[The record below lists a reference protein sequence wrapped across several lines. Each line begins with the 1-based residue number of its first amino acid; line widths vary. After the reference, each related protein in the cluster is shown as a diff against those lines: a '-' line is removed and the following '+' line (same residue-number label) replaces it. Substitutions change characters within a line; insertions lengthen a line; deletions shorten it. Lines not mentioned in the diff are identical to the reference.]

1 MVALIEQSFERMNQ
15 RLETLKPVRKLGQVR
30 QVTGLIIESEGPEV
44 ALGEV
49 VDIYSDQRN
58 IGVSAE
64 VVGFRENRVL
74 LMPLGDIHEIHP
86 GCPVAAAGRSALMPV
101 GTGLV
106 GRVIDGLARPLDGKG
121 PLKANFEPASVNTPA
136 PNPMRRQRIVEPFS
150 TGVRSIDTFTPLGTG
165 QRVGIFAGSG
175 VGKSTLLGMIARG
188 ADSEINVLSLV
199 GERGRELREFI
210 ENDLGEEGMRRS
222 IVVVSTS
229 DQPAPLRLR
238 AALLATTLAER
249 FREDGRK
256 VLLMMDSLTRFA
268 MAQREIGLAIGEPP
282 TSRGYTPSVFSV
294 LPRLLERTGMGE
306 EGSITALYTVLV
318 EGDDMNEPVADATRG
333 ILDGHIVLSRAL
345 AQANH
350 YPAVDVL
357 QSVSRL
363 VRNVCNEEQQELV
376 SEARDLLALYRKNED
391 LINIG
396 AYTPGTSPRIDR
408 AINKHESLRRFLR
421 QQQEGDL
428 PKRTES
434 FSLLKNALND
444 NPN

>member
-1 MVALIEQSFERMNQ
+1 VTNRFSENIDWMRRRV
-15 RLETLKPVRKLGQVR
+15 ETVRASDKIGHVR
-30 QVTGLIIESEGPEV
+30 QVTGLVVESEGPEA
-44 ALGEV
+44 ALGELCEV
-49 VDIYSDQRN
+49 ISSRQDTPAM
-58 IGVSAE
+58 AE
-64 VVGFRENRVL
+64 VVGFRDNRVL
-74 LMPLGDIHEIHP
+74 LMPLEPMHNIHP
-86 GCPVAAAGRSALMPV
+86 GCEVRAVADETSVP
-101 GTGLV
+101 TGPGII
-106 GRVIDGLARPLDGKG
+106 GRVIDGLGRPIDGKG
-121 PLKANFEPASVNTPA
+121 PLRATFVTGSLNRPA
-136 PNPMRRQRIVEPFS
+136 PNPMLRTPIKEGFS

-188 ADSEINVLSLV
+188 ADSDVNVLSLV

-210 ENDLGEEGMRRS
+210 ENDLGTEGMKRS
-222 IVVVSTS
+222 VVVVSTS

-238 AALLATTLAER
+238 AALMATSIAEN
-249 FREDGRK
+249 FRDQGAK
-256 VLLMMDSLTRFA
+256 ALLMMDSLTRFC

-282 TSRGYTPSVFSV
+282 TSRGYTPSVFSL

-306 EGSITALYTVLV
+306 RGSITAIYTVLV

-363 VRNVCNEEQQELV
+363 SRSVCTNGQLEIV
-376 SEARDLLALYRKNED
+376 SAARDLMALYRKNED

-396 AYTPGTSPRIDR
+396 AYPRGSNPRLDRSIDKNEP
-408 AINKHESLRRFLR
+408 ITQFLR
-421 QQQEGDL
+421 QRAEEL
-428 PKRTES
+428 FKRDQS
-434 FSLLKNALND
+434 FALLAKAMA
-444 NPN
+444 